1 MTKYLGEII
10 KEYRKIHR
18 LSMDSFSEK
27 SGLSKPYI
35 SMLEKNYNPKSK
47 KKIIPTIDTISKC
60 AKAMNMDFDELFNA
74 LGTQTISTSINHS
87 INIHQNTMHNRTNVI
102 GVVPA
107 GVPLEAIED
116 IIGEIEYPS
125 RFEDKEVFALQIKGD
140 SMNKVLPDGS
150 IGLFEKTDVLENGQI
165 GAILVNGYDATVKK
179 FYRLT
184 DSYVLEPLS
193 FNPDYQPI
201 VIKDGTD
208 PVSIVGKLL
217 WYCSKESLM

>member
-1 MTKYLGEII
+1 MKNTGEMIKY
-10 KEYRKIHR
+10 YRKKLGLTQEELGNYVGVQKSAIAKYENGR
-18 LSMDSFSEK
+18 IENLKRTTIEKLS
-27 SGLSKPYI
+27 
-35 SMLEKNYNPKSK
+35 
-47 KKIIPTIDTISKC
+47 
-60 AKAMNMDFDELFNA
+60 ELFGILPSEL
-74 LGTQTISTSINHS
+74 LGISATNNVMS
-87 INIHQNTMHNRTNVI
+87 NTTNVI

-107 GVPLEAIED
+107 GTPLEAIED

-125 RFEDKEVFALQIKGD
+125 RFANKEVFALQIKGD
-140 SMNKVLPDGS
+140 SMNKVLPDGC
-150 IGLFEKTDVLENGQI
+150 IGLFEKTSTLDNGEI
-165 GAILVNGYDATVKK
+165 GAIMVNGDDATVKK

-184 DSYVLEPLS
+184 DSYVLEPVS

>member
-1 MTKYLGEII
+1 MNFKKHFCFNCIFVSLGYNLVMKNTGEMIKY
-10 KEYRKIHR
+10 YRKKLGLTQEELGNYVGVQKSAIAKYENGR
-18 LSMDSFSEK
+18 IENLKRSTIEKLS
-27 SGLSKPYI
+27 
-35 SMLEKNYNPKSK
+35 
-47 KKIIPTIDTISKC
+47 
-60 AKAMNMDFDELFNA
+60 ELFGILPSEL
-74 LGTQTISTSINHS
+74 LGISATSNVMT
-87 INIHQNTMHNRTNVI
+87 NTTNVI

>member
-1 MTKYLGEII
+1 MKNTGEMIKY
-10 KEYRKIHR
+10 YRKKLGLTQEELGNYVGVQKSAIAKYENGR
-18 LSMDSFSEK
+18 IENLKRTTIEKLS
-27 SGLSKPYI
+27 
-35 SMLEKNYNPKSK
+35 
-47 KKIIPTIDTISKC
+47 
-60 AKAMNMDFDELFNA
+60 ELFGILPSEL
-74 LGTQTISTSINHS
+74 LGISATNNVMS
-87 INIHQNTMHNRTNVI
+87 NTTNVI

-107 GVPLEAIED
+107 GVPIEAIED

-125 RFEDKEVFALQIKGD
+125 RFANKEVFALQIKGD
-140 SMNKVLPDGS
+140 SMNKVLPDGC
-150 IGLFEKTDVLENGQI
+150 IGLFEKTSTLENGEI
-165 GAILVNGYDATVKK
+165 GAIMVNGYDATVKK
-179 FYRLT
+179 FYCLT

>member
-1 MTKYLGEII
+1 MKNKFSDVFKKLRIKNKYTQEDIANKFDMTKTGISYWENG
-10 KEYRKIHR
+10 K
-18 LSMDSFSEK
+18 SEP
-27 SGLSKPYI
+27 S
-35 SMLEKNYNPKSK
+35 LEVIEKL
-47 KKIIPTIDTISKC
+47 
-60 AKAMNMDFDELFNA
+60 AELFNVSIDYL
-74 LGTQTISTSINHS
+74 LGNSDTENDYRI
-87 INIHQNTMHNRTNVI
+87 MHNRTNVI

-107 GVPLEAIED
+107 GVPL
-116 IIGEIEYPS
+116 
-125 RFEDKEVFALQIKGD
+125 EVFALQIKGD